1 MGMMDDMRGMRT
13 PTSFT
18 RRALLSSVALGALT
32 VALAACGS
40 EGSNSAA
47 DTTSAGSGELTIS
60 GAWARTSPSDAANGA
75 AYFTITSP
83 TADTLTGVKVD
94 ASVAGTAEM
103 HETKMVTTGSSMPMG
118 SDTTMAM
125 GGDTTMPMG
134 GSDTTMNMGGGMT
147 MVPVDSVD
155 IPAGEAVVFEPGG
168 KHIMLME
175 LAKPLEKGATF
186 ELTLT
191 FKNAGDKVVT
201 VTVADE
207 AP

>member
-13 PTSFT
+13 PTSLT
-18 RRALLSSVALGALT
+18 RRTLLSSVALGALT
-32 VALAACGS
+32 LALAACGS
-40 EGSNSAA
+40 DDGDSAA
-47 DTTSAGSGELTIS
+47 GTTAATSGELTIT
-60 GAWARTSPSDAANGA
+60 GAWARTSPSDASNGA
-75 AYFTITSP
+75 AYFVITSP

-94 ASVAGTAEM
+94 PSVAGVAEM
-103 HETKMVTTGSSMPMG
+103 HETKMVPPASSMPMG
-118 SDTTMAM
+118 S
-125 GGDTTMPMG
+125 GMG

-147 MVPVDSVD
+147 MVPMDSVE

-186 ELTLT
+186 DLTLT
-191 FKNAGDKVVT
+191 FAKAGDKVVT